1 MQGWLFGSWRPTMRN
16 SVAIIDYGAG
26 NILNVARA
34 FKKHGVRTELVT
46 EPGALTQHTH
56 IVLPGVGSFDYGMK
70 NLEKRDLTDALRE
83 RAHAGV
89 PILGI
94 CLGMQLL
101 AQRGFENGETK
112 GLGLIQGDIVHLG
125 KSVDGTAGLRIP
137 HTGWSPLTWKE
148 AESHLGGSGLAAA
161 YFNHSY
167 VLSNPGDQ
175 EVVATTTVGSVE
187 IPVAV
192 RSASIF
198 ATQFHPEKSG
208 ELGLALLRQWL
219 LSGTD

>member
-1 MQGWLFGSWRPTMRN
+1 MPN

-34 FKKHGVRTELVT
+34 FERHHVRTELVT
-46 EPGALTQHTH
+46 EPASLTQHTH

-70 NLEKRDLTDALRE
+70 NLEQRNLTDALRE

-125 KSVDGTAGLRIP
+125 KSVDGATGLRIP
-137 HTGWSPLTWKE
+137 HTGWSPLTWKV

-167 VLSNPGDQ
+167 VLSNPCDQ

-192 RSASIF
+192 RSGFIF

-208 ELGLALLRQWL
+208 EFGLALLRQWL

>member
-1 MQGWLFGSWRPTMRN
+1 MPS

-34 FKKHGVRTELVT
+34 FEKHDVRTELVT
-46 EPGALTQHTH
+46 EPGALTRHTH
-56 IVLPGVGSFDYGMK
+56 IVLPGVGSFDYGIK
-70 NLEKRDLTDALRE
+70 NLEQRNLTDALRE

-112 GLGLIQGDIVHLG
+112 GLGLIQGDIVHLR
-125 KSVDGTAGLRIP
+125 KSVDGAVGLRIP

-148 AESHLGGSGLAAA
+148 PESHSGGSGLAAA

-167 VLSNPGDQ
+167 FLSSPGDQ
-175 EVVATTTVGSVE
+175 EVVATTTVGSAE

-192 RSASIF
+192 RFGSIF

-208 ELGLALLRQWL
+208 EPGLALLRQWL
-219 LSGTD
+219 LGGTDQIS

>member
-1 MQGWLFGSWRPTMRN
+1 MPN

-34 FKKHGVRTELVT
+34 FEKHDVRTELVT
-46 EPGALTQHTH
+46 EPGALRQHTH

-125 KSVDGTAGLRIP
+125 RSVDGTAGLRIP

-208 ELGLALLRQWL
+208 TGGLLLLKTWL
-219 LSGTD
+219 ANR